1 MSGAAMTGGVPA
13 PPPLDAGPML
23 EAALAGTLGSF
34 RLQASFRVPMHG
46 VTALFGPSGCGK
58 TTILRCIAGLQ
69 HLPGRLQVGGAL
81 WQDHARGVFVQP
93 HRRAVGYVFQ
103 EPSLFPHLSVR
114 GNLLYGARRAGGL
127 GNGLDFDA
135 AVDLLGLRALL
146 ERMPAALS
154 GGERQRV
161 AVGRALL
168 ARPRLLLMDEP
179 LSALDQ
185 PAREEIL
192 TCFETVHRELSVPI
206 VYVSHDLAEVARLAD
221 HLVVLAAGSTV
232 AAGPLRELLER
243 LDLQPAAGLVAAEVV
258 LDATVAA
265 HDRRY
270 HLTRLDHHGQ
280 TITVPLVELTVGDGV
295 RVRIKARDV
304 ALTTRRPR
312 AISIRNVLAGTV
324 TELRAEP
331 GTAYAEAL
339 VDIGGG
345 RLRAQITRAAA
356 DELKLRI
363 GTPVFALIK
372 SVSLD
377 RRATGQVQFKGY
389 DE

>member
-1 MSGAAMTGGVPA
+1 M
-13 PPPLDAGPML
+13 
-23 EAALAGTLGSF
+23 
-34 RLQASFRVPMHG
+34 
-46 VTALFGPSGCGK
+46 
-58 TTILRCIAGLQ
+58 
-69 HLPGRLQVGGAL
+69 
-81 WQDHARGVFVQP
+81 
-93 HRRAVGYVFQ
+93 
-103 EPSLFPHLSVR
+103 
-114 GNLLYGARRAGGL
+114 
-127 GNGLDFDA
+127 
-135 AVDLLGLRALL
+135 
-146 ERMPAALS
+146 
-154 GGERQRV
+154 
-161 AVGRALL
+161 
-168 ARPRLLLMDEP
+168 
-179 LSALDQ
+179 
-185 PAREEIL
+185 
-192 TCFETVHRELSVPI
+192 
-206 VYVSHDLAEVARLAD
+206 
-221 HLVVLAAGSTV
+221 
-232 AAGPLRELLER
+232 
-243 LDLQPAAGLVAAEVV
+243 V